1 MIRSRNYIYDLRLSM
16 IRYAAKH
23 GIRQT
28 ARAFQCSRNTVRKW
42 VRRFKAEGL
51 RGLRDHSRAP
61 HSCPHKT
68 SSQDEKIILIHVRR
82 VPGFGARRLR
92 NEFDLP
98 YGIGSIARVKRENGL
113 SRKRPRKHKKRN
125 DLRAIKQAYKPFTR
139 FQMDIKYLND
149 IPNYYVPMEQLG
161 LPRYQYTIRELATGA
176 QFVSYADSISA
187 TYTEMTVRR
196 LLVHISELGIDLSEV
211 DVQTDN
217 GGEFGGNVR
226 TEKDRGFVHT
236 IEKIMRATHTY
247 IPPGCSNANADVESV
262 HATIETDFFD
272 VERFS
277 SRADFFAKITTYQ
290 LYYNIAH
297 RISTRGDRSPFEIL
311 RNRDPTLDPRLF
323 MLLPCDLDRTL
334 RHTHAGHDVP
344 GLTVGRSGHSR
355 RKSRIQA
362 PRNALK
368 PPSASA
374 KLLFCSKAMEPSR
387 SKLTLCGTPSA
398 GARDGLTPE
407 RSHACPWPQHAS

>member
-1 MIRSRNYIYDLRLSM
+1 MCPVGYYNMIRSRNYIYDLRLSM

-344 GLTVGRSGHSR
+344 GLTGAVNSGAA
-355 RKSRIQA
+355 IPA
-362 PRNALK
+362 N
-368 PPSASA
+368 
-374 KLLFCSKAMEPSR
+374 CI
-387 SKLTLCGTPSA
+387 G
-398 GARDGLTPE
+398 
-407 RSHACPWPQHAS
+407 